1 MKNNLLFF
9 KIIIYW
15 LILIVVFVISILL
28 IEALTEYRFDAQL
41 GMGIV
46 IWGVLVSILLV
57 VMAGI
62 HNLILF
68 ILTLWKRH

>member
-28 IEALTEYRFDAQL
+28 IEGLTEYRFDAQL

-68 ILTLWKRH
+68 ILNLWKRH